1 MSGATAAERVLPVSF
16 AQRAGSDIAT
26 DDGLKLAGKIEEESL
41 RERTWPGGASVFC
54 CPGGGKGELQIQKK
68 QAVFTVCFLLHGGW
82 GRNRTADTRIFN
94 PLLYQLSY
102 PAIRTNCQFAP
113 HEGCGGWGRNR
124 TADTRIFNPLLYQL
138 SYPAAQIRRPLYA
151 RLSKKAIVRS

>member
-26 DDGLKLAGKIEEESL
+26 DDGLTIGEESL
-41 RERTWPGGASVFC
+41 RERTWPGGASVFAVRAEGRGNC
-54 CPGGGKGELQIQKK
+54 GYKKK
-68 QAVFTVCFLLHGGW
+68 QAVFTVCFLQYGGW

-102 PAIRTNCQFAP
+102 PAIRTNCQSAP